1 MTDYRVNIIKKI
13 TKKVLGLV
21 DELELLTD
29 AELRHLNEYDACEDV
44 CLAMSDANVFLRKA
58 AFKLQ
63 EAEAAA
69 GLEDI
74 QDKMQQDF
82 DSMTVT
88 EEDQSE
94 TLALA
99 PYEGEAS

>member
-1 MTDYRVNIIKKI
+1 MIDYRVNIIKKI
-13 TKKVLGLV
+13 TKRVLGLV
-21 DELELLTD
+21 DELELVTD
-29 AELRHLNEYDACEDV
+29 AELRHLDEYDTCEDV
-44 CLAMSDANVFLRKA
+44 CRATSDAVLYLRKA

-88 EEDQSE
+88 EEQDDGR
-94 TLALA
+94 AL
-99 PYEGEAS
+99 PPFEGEAV